1 MRIFCNKISELKKK
15 ICALP
20 CLFKYFAPF
29 TCAIC
34 SFAYKVLRC
43 PLNVFEASEC
53 YRRLKMFLIY
63 LFFGYFTLTVEYG
76 ELNGSTYERHYSNFD
91 SRYLVI
97 HGYGIYLVNQKPFIS
112 FSVL

>member
-1 MRIFCNKISELKKK
+1 MLKEPLKSIRHRNALSYLCFELKWSILFHMRIFCNKISELKKT

-63 LFFGYFTLTVEYG
+63 LFFGYFTLTVGYG
-76 ELNGSTYERHYSNFD
+76 E
-91 SRYLVI
+91 
-97 HGYGIYLVNQKPFIS
+97 
-112 FSVL
+112 